1 MSAKNL
7 DIAGIGHK
15 GCKVAVVQ
23 IRQSVSKKK
32 KRKDEDARASA
43 AAATAVLAELEG
55 KSVRELREIRRGA
68 GIDTSTRSDNRDLV
82 GLIISTATSELC
94 CAEIHQ
100 RSA

>member
-7 DIAGIGHK
+7 DIAGIGDK

-23 IRQSVSKKK
+23 IRQGVSKEK

-43 AAATAVLAELEG
+43 AAAAAVLAELEG

-68 GIDTSTRSDNRDLV
+68 GIDTSTRSDKRDLV
-82 GLIISTATSELC
+82 GLIIAAATSDLC
-94 CAEIHQ
+94 CA
-100 RSA
+100 